1 MCLQVVNKR
10 FFFLSLNGSC
20 SAEEWRN
27 RKNEENKCAN
37 VVVRIAITTQTT
49 MLTMTKPPI
58 TAPVMAYVA
67 VLTPSPGLDVVELE
81 IGCTR
86 KSAISK

>member
-1 MCLQVVNKR
+1 MAAAQPK
-10 FFFLSLNGSC
+10 NG
-20 SAEEWRN
+20 ETE
-27 RKNEENKCAN
+27 KNEENKCAN

-58 TAPVMAYVA
+58 TAPVMVYVA